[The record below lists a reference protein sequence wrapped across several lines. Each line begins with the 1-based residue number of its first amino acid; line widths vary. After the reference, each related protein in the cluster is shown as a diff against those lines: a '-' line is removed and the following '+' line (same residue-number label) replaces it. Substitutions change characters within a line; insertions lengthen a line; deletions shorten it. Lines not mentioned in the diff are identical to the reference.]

1 MFLGQNVILTED
13 QCNDLIEYAKPKM
26 VPSTL
31 GEGFRGKN
39 VLVPNK
45 RVSYSTFCNIK
56 SDNFPHL
63 YDVIKESVEA
73 YTDFK
78 LLTKDKITTS
88 IIRYPVGGFLYRHN
102 DTYHEGLRLVGIG
115 NLNEGYKGGEFQTD
129 NGSLEYG
136 RGNFGWFWPNV
147 DHQVSKVEEGER
159 WSMVVWLF
167 NNNLEIKKGLF

>member
-63 YDVIKESVEA
+63 YDIIKESVEA

-78 LLTKDKITTS
+78 LLTEDKITTS

>member
-13 QCNDLIEYAKPKM
+13 QCNDLIEYAKPRLVK
-26 VPSTL
+26 STL
-31 GEGFRGKN
+31 GEGFRGRN
-39 VLVPNK
+39 VEVPNK

-63 YDVIKESVEA
+63 YDIIKESVEA
-73 YTDFK
+73 YTDF
-78 LLTKDKITTS
+78 KITTS
-88 IIRYPVGGFLYRHN
+88 IIRYPVGGFLYKHN

-159 WSMVVWLF
+159 WSMVIWLF

>member
-1 MFLGQNVILTED
+1 MFLGQNLILTAD

-26 VPSTL
+26 IPSTL

-63 YDVIKESVEA
+63 YDIIRESVEA

-78 LLTKDKITTS
+78 LLTEDKITTS
-88 IIRYPVGGFLYRHN
+88 IIKYPVGGFLYKHN

-129 NGSLEYG
+129 NGSLNYG

-159 WSMVVWLF
+159 WSMVIWLF
-167 NNNLEIKKGLF
+167 NNNLEIKKGLL

>member
-1 MFLGQNVILTED
+1 M
-13 QCNDLIEYAKPKM
+13 
-26 VPSTL
+26 
-31 GEGFRGKN
+31 
-39 VLVPNK
+39 
-45 RVSYSTFCNIK
+45 
-56 SDNFPHL
+56 
-63 YDVIKESVEA
+63 
-73 YTDFK
+73 
-78 LLTKDKITTS
+78 
-88 IIRYPVGGFLYRHN
+88 YRHN

>member
-63 YDVIKESVEA
+63 YDIIKESVEA

-88 IIRYPVGGFLYRHN
+88 IIRYPVGGFLYKHN

>member
-63 YDVIKESVEA
+63 YDIIKESVEA

-88 IIRYPVGGFLYRHN
+88 NIFFFKI
-102 DTYHEGLRLVGIG
+102 
-115 NLNEGYKGGEFQTD
+115 
-129 NGSLEYG
+129 
-136 RGNFGWFWPNV
+136 
-147 DHQVSKVEEGER
+147 
-159 WSMVVWLF
+159 
-167 NNNLEIKKGLF
+167 

>member
-13 QCNDLIEYAKPKM
+13 QCNDLIEYAKPKL

-63 YDVIKESVEA
+63 YDIIKESVEA

-78 LLTKDKITTS
+78 LLTEDKITTS
-88 IIRYPVGGFLYRHN
+88 IIRYPVGGFLYKHN

>member
-63 YDVIKESVEA
+63 YDIIKESVEA

-167 NNNLEIKKGLF
+167 NNNLEIKKGLL

>member
-63 YDVIKESVEA
+63 YDIIKESVEA

-78 LLTKDKITTS
+78 LLTKS
-88 IIRYPVGGFLYRHN
+88 N
-102 DTYHEGLRLVGIG
+102 IG
-115 NLNEGYKGGEFQTD
+115 N
-129 NGSLEYG
+129 
-136 RGNFGWFWPNV
+136 
-147 DHQVSKVEEGER
+147 
-159 WSMVVWLF
+159 
-167 NNNLEIKKGLF
+167 NLSIYF

>member
-1 MFLGQNVILTED
+1 MFLGQNVILTAD
-13 QCNDLIEYAKPKM
+13 QCNDLIEYAKPKL

-63 YDVIKESVEA
+63 YDIIRESVEA

-78 LLTKDKITTS
+78 LLTEDKITTS
-88 IIRYPVGGFLYRHN
+88 IIKYPVGGFLYKHN

-129 NGSLEYG
+129 NGSLNYG

-159 WSMVVWLF
+159 WSMVIWLF

>member
-1 MFLGQNVILTED
+1 MFLGQNVILTAD

-26 VPSTL
+26 IPSTL

-63 YDVIKESVEA
+63 YDIIRESVEA

-78 LLTKDKITTS
+78 LLTEDKITTS
-88 IIRYPVGGFLYRHN
+88 IIKYPVGGFLYKHN

-129 NGSLEYG
+129 NGSLNYG

-159 WSMVVWLF
+159 WSMVIWLF

>member
-1 MFLGQNVILTED
+1 MFLGQNVILTAD

-26 VPSTL
+26 IPSTL
-31 GEGFRGKN
+31 GQGFRGKN

-63 YDVIKESVEA
+63 YDIIRESVEA

-78 LLTKDKITTS
+78 LLTEDKITTS
-88 IIRYPVGGFLYRHN
+88 IIKYPVGGFLYKHN

-129 NGSLEYG
+129 NGSLNYG

-159 WSMVVWLF
+159 WSMVIWLF